1 MAVITYRITFQ
12 GNYQGELKELFFL
25 VNVGRT
31 KSNQVY
37 IDSKNRPGCH
47 WTLVYIYLKSNK
59 WYYCHTSCWGSPVVT
74 AIYQVVRMF
83 PKPFAGIV
91 EGHLEANGST
101 GTTAHTC
108 STRCLRN
115 IPLQTC
121 MNVCGAAVAILAA
134 IPAKAPSLWKN
145 VFLIQKGVLPD
156 SLKWLLSPTVHSDF
170 LRSTMISWLKT

>member
-1 MAVITYRITFQ
+1 M
-12 GNYQGELKELFFL
+12 
-25 VNVGRT
+25 
-31 KSNQVY
+31 
-37 IDSKNRPGCH
+37 
-47 WTLVYIYLKSNK
+47 
-59 WYYCHTSCWGSPVVT
+59 VT

-83 PKPFAGIV
+83 PKPFTGIV

-121 MNVCGAAVAILAA
+121 MNVCGTAVAILAA

-170 LRSTMISWLKT
+170 LLSTMISWLKT